1 MPNDKNIIWNNLF
14 FPLKIPNLHRK
25 SDMNTTLKSL
35 LSLIA
40 VIMPIAGTIAQ
51 SASVKTDYLE
61 SSGKIYVVVA
71 VIAVVFIGILV
82 LLISMER
89 RLAKIEKE
97 DKEI

>member
-1 MPNDKNIIWNNLF
+1 LF
-14 FPLKIPNLHRK
+14 FPLKISNLHRK
-25 SDMNTTLKSL
+25 SDMNTIIKSL

-51 SASVKTDYLE
+51 SPSVKTDYLE

-71 VIAVVFIGILV
+71 VIAVIFIGILA
-82 LLISMER
+82 LLISLER

-97 DKEI
+97 DKDI